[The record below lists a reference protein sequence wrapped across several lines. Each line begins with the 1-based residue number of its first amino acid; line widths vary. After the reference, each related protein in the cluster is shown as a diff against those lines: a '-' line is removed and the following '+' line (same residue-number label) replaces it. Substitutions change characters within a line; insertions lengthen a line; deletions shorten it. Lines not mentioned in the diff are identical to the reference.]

1 MPLSAALAGGGV
13 IQPLLGLFVCPRDG
27 EACGCG
33 HTLAKVNDDVLARAQ
48 TFCPRSLHR
57 CSVGRSTQGDQQAYG
72 KSRSHRIFAPGP
84 HGSFREP
91 ERPSVARAG
100 ASWDRFSGRLG
111 AGRDCPLSIMCV
123 PAAETP
129 RRRDFTFTQISG
141 MMCDVRSYS
150 SLSAAFGH
158 SIWPQFLIVVSP
170 KASISDL
177 TSG

>member
-91 ERPSVARAG
+91 ERSQRRAG
-100 ASWDRFSGRLG
+100 GGELGPFQRAAGGWKGLPAVDHVCSG
-111 AGRDCPLSIMCV
+111 GRD
-123 PAAETP
+123 
-129 RRRDFTFTQISG
+129 
-141 MMCDVRSYS
+141 
-150 SLSAAFGH
+150 
-158 SIWPQFLIVVSP
+158 P
-170 KASISDL
+170 KASRLHVHSN
-177 TSG
+177 